1 MKPSPATFTASLWL
15 ELQREWLWVYAGCSP
30 RVNTWSR
37 EITVP
42 AGVFFV
48 EAGEV
53 RIQTEG
59 REIRVVGGQCFFT
72 APGTRRQ
79 WFAPGTRLLS
89 VGLRCHWADGR
100 PLHASGLN
108 CVFPARKTA
117 ALQRETRLLYR
128 AVHGRKK
135 EVTYPQA
142 TVSAG
147 LSVAGWAARDAAF
160 ARWFH
165 AYVQTLESLDCP
177 ATGPRPETAGLDAAT
192 EKLVAWLLNWPVS
205 HSPDLSEAAKLV
217 GLTPR
222 RVHDKFTLA
231 LGMSAQAWLE
241 RKRLDV
247 ARRRLVQED
256 TPLKEIA
263 FALGFRHAPHFTT
276 WFRRLVGVAPSAY
289 RQGHGM
295 DAA

>member
-1 MKPSPATFTASLWL
+1 MKPPSATFTAGLWS
-15 ELQREWLWVYAGCSP
+15 ELQREWLWVYAGYAP

-59 REIRVVGGQCFFT
+59 RSLSVAEGQCFFT

-100 PLHASGLN
+100 PLHPSGLN
-108 CVFPARKTA
+108 CIFPDRKTA

-128 AVHGRKK
+128 AVHGQKK

-142 TVSAG
+142 TTAAG
-147 LSVAGWAARDAAF
+147 LSLQDWARRDAAF

-165 AYVQTLESLDCP
+165 TYVQTLESLGCP
-177 ATGPRPETAGLDAAT
+177 ASGPRPETIGRDAAT

-205 HSPDLSEAAKLV
+205 HSPDLQEAAKLV

-222 RVHDKFTLA
+222 RIHDKFALA
-231 LGMSAQAWLE
+231 LGMTAQAWME
-241 RKRLDV
+241 RKRLDL

-263 FALGFRHAPHFTT
+263 FALGFRHPPHFTT
-276 WFRRLVGVAPSAY
+276 WFRRHTGAAPSAY